1 MATYKPELHNLE
13 SVISYYEQYDEA
25 GYSVYAGHKPE
36 TAYCRFTYSGN
47 DKNIGREKLLEA
59 LQSVVSNPDN
69 TNTYLLQIIT
79 NKGKKNEPVN
89 SITFQLNKP
98 NQYYPMAP
106 QNMQIAGV
114 NELIGKLN
122 AIEQKLALMESED
135 EDEDEQSEENI
146 GIGALFNNPQI
157 QNMLMQG
164 IMNMFTQKPQMSAV
178 AGIPDNNDE
187 KLKVAIE
194 ILQKNVP
201 NLADKLLKLA
211 DMSVQEP
218 TKFKMLLNLL

>member
-13 SVISYYEQYDEA
+13 SVISYYDQYDEP

-135 EDEDEQSEENI
+135 EDEDDHAEENN

-157 QNMLMQG
+157 QSMLMQG

-178 AGIPDNNDE
+178 AGIPENSDD
-187 KLKVAIE
+187 KLKVALE

-201 NLADKLLKLA
+201 DLSDKLLKLA
-211 DMSVQEP
+211 DMSIKEP
-218 TKFKMLLNLL
+218 TKFNMLLKLL

>member
-1 MATYKPELHNLE
+1 MATYKPELHSLD
-13 SVISYYEQYDEA
+13 SVLSYYDQYDEP

-36 TAYCRFTYSGN
+36 TAYCRFTYLGN

-98 NQYYPMAP
+98 NQYYPMSAQP
-106 QNMQIAGV
+106 MQITGV

-122 AIEQKLALMESED
+122 AIEQKLALLDSED
-135 EDEDEQSEENI
+135 DDDDIEEEQSN

-178 AGIPDNNDE
+178 AGIPDNTDD
-187 KLKVAIE
+187 KLKVALE

-201 NLADKLLKLA
+201 DLADKLLKLA

-218 TKFKMLLNLL
+218 TKFKMLLNFL